1 MKKYLLLVLML
12 ITYTAFAQVNRPI
25 VGKVISAKD
34 SLPLAGAT
42 ILLSETN
49 RSFTTNSDGVFT
61 IPGTTGSFNLTI
73 TFIGYKK
80 TRLLVR
86 GPIHKALIVPLEP
99 DQNELKEVTI
109 STGYQSLPKERAT
122 GSFENVSNDLFNRS
136 TGTDIL
142 TRLDGITTSTLF
154 DKRTGADPLSSL
166 TIRGISSLYAN
177 TAPLVV
183 VDSFPYNGDINNIN
197 PNDVASVTLLKDAAA
212 ASIWGVRAG
221 NGVIVIT
228 TKKGLFNQPLQV
240 SLNSNITFTGKPN
253 LFALPQMSSSD
264 FIDVDKMLFS
274 KGFYDDDL
282 SNTFSRPPVSPVVE
296 LLDEA
301 RNGLISGSSAD
312 AQINALRNYDV
323 RNDFD
328 KYIYRTGVNQ
338 QHALSLSGGS
348 QSANYFFSAGYDKNL
363 YNLMNSGYDRV
374 TIKSSNTFRPFKHT
388 EVQAGLQYTSS
399 NTSDENSL
407 SPYGYGQIVPAGK
420 SALYPYA
427 QFADANGNPLP
438 IVKDYRLGFVDTT
451 GAGKLQ
457 NWQYKPLQEVQQA
470 DNHTKAQDIL
480 LNMGIKYYF
489 SSHISAE
496 VKYQYEK
503 SVNTNNQYY
512 SPDSY
517 YTRNLVNGFTQI
529 NGTDVVTP
537 IPLGGILD
545 LANNDLEAHDA
556 RAQLNYNNTW
566 NTKNQVSAIAGA
578 EVRQDNTIFNS
589 NRTYGY
595 NPNLLTYTN
604 VDEASTFPYYE
615 GLNSDSTIPN
625 PAQFSDLLNRY
636 VSLYANGSYTYDN
649 RFILSASTRKD
660 ESNLFGVNSNQ
671 KGVPLWSAGLAWNLS
686 DEKFYHFAAIPYLKL
701 RLTYGYSGN
710 VDNSL
715 SAFTTIGYVN
725 TNNYTHMPYANVIN
739 PPNPELR
746 WEKVG
751 MTNFGIDFGLAG
763 NRITGSFD
771 YYVKNAKDLISPA
784 QIDYTT
790 GFSYLFINSGKT
802 KGKGIDLQINSRNLT
817 GALAWN
823 TTLLFSYNRN
833 KVEDYYNDLSTASA
847 YVSTGLTLNPV
858 VGRDVYALYSYKW
871 AGLDPKTGDPQGYV
885 NGVVSKDYAT
895 IINGSLSDLVYDG
908 SAIPVYYGA
917 VRNTFTWRGISL
929 SANITYRLGYYFRK
943 TSINYTNLFDGWV
956 GNSDYSLRWQ
966 KPGDEK
972 TTNVPSLI
980 YPNDPNRDEFYTYS
994 AATVGRADNIRL
1006 QDIRIGYQ
1014 LEKAQQ
1020 QWLPFKSVQF
1030 YVYASNLGII
1040 WRANKWHIDPD
1051 YGSGIPA
1058 SRTISFGIKADF

>member
-1 MKKYLLLVLML
+1 MKKYLLLFL
-12 ITYTAFAQVNRPI
+12 IIISRTAIAQVSKP
-25 VGKVISAKD
+25 VTGKVLSVKD

-42 ILLSETN
+42 ILVNETN
-49 RSFTTNSDGVFT
+49 KSFTTDNNGIFT
-61 IPGTTGSFNLTI
+61 IYGTPANFNLTV

-80 TRLLVR
+80 ARLLVR
-86 GPIHKALIVPLEP
+86 LPVNNPILVLLEP
-99 DQNELKEVTI
+99 DHTELKEVTI
-109 STGYQSLPKERAT
+109 STGYQSLPRERAT
-122 GSFENVSNDLFNRS
+122 GSFEHISNELFNRS

-183 VDSFPYNGDINNIN
+183 VDNFPYSGDINNIN

-228 TKKGLFNQPLQV
+228 TKKGLYNQPLQV
-240 SLNSNITFTGKPN
+240 SLNSNITFTAKPN
-253 LFALPQMSSSD
+253 IYALSQMSSSD
-264 FIDVDKMLFS
+264 FIDMEKMLFTN
-274 KGFYDDDL
+274 GFYDNDL

-296 LLDEA
+296 LLDQQ
-301 RNGLISGSSAD
+301 RNGLISSGATD
-312 AQINALRNYDV
+312 AQINAFRNYDV
-323 RNDFD
+323 RKDFD
-328 KYIYRTGVNQ
+328 KYIYRTGINQ
-338 QHALSLSGGS
+338 QHALSMSGGS
-348 QSANYFFSAGYDKNL
+348 PFANYFFSAGYDKNL

-374 TIKSSNTFRPFKHT
+374 TMKSSNTFRPFKHT
-388 EVQAGLQYTSS
+388 EVQAGIQYTLS
-399 NTSDENSL
+399 NTSDENAL

-420 SALYPYA
+420 STLYPYA
-427 QFADANGNPLP
+427 QLADVNGNPLA
-438 IVKDYRLGFVDTT
+438 IAKDYRLSFMDTT

-457 NWQYKPLQEVQQA
+457 NWQYRPLQEVQQA

-480 LNMGIKYYF
+480 LNLGIKYYF
-489 SSHISAE
+489 SKHLSAE
-496 VKYQYEK
+496 AKYQYEK
-503 SVNTNNQYY
+503 AVSANNQYY

-529 NGTDVVTP
+529 NGTSVVTP

-545 LANNDLEAHDA
+545 LTNNNLEAHDI
-556 RAQLNYNNTW
+556 RAQVNYNNTW
-566 NTKNQVSAIAGA
+566 NTKNQISAIAGT
-578 EVRQDNTIFNS
+578 EVRQDNTIYNS

-604 VDEASTFPYYE
+604 VDEVTTFPYYQ
-615 GLNSDSTIPN
+615 GLSSDGTIPN
-625 PAQFSDLLNRY
+625 PAQFGNLLNRY
-636 VSLYANGSYTYDN
+636 VSLYANGSYTYDS
-649 RFILSASTRKD
+649 RFMLSISARKD

-686 DEKFYHFAAIPYLKL
+686 NEKFYHFAAIPYLKL

-710 VDNSL
+710 VDNSR

-725 TNNYTHMPYANVIN
+725 TNNYTHIPYANVIN

-751 MTNFGIDFGLAG
+751 MINFGIDFGSAG
-763 NRITGSFD
+763 DRITGSFD
-771 YYVKNAKDLISPA
+771 YYMKKSKDLISPA
-784 QIDYTT
+784 QIDFTT

-802 KGKGIDLQINSRNLT
+802 KGNGIDLQLNSRNLT

-823 TTLLFSYNRN
+823 TTLLVSYNRN
-833 KVEDYYNDLSTASA
+833 KVEDYYNNLSTASA

-858 VGRDVYALYSYKW
+858 IGRDVYALYSYKW
-871 AGLDPKTGDPQGYV
+871 AGLNPKTGDPQGYV
-885 NGVVSKDYAT
+885 GGAVSKDYAS
-895 IINGSLSDLVYDG
+895 IINNSLNDLVYNG

-917 VRNTFTWRGISL
+917 FRNTFTWRGVSL
-929 SANITYRLGYYFRK
+929 SANITYRFGYFFRK
-943 TSINYTNLFDGWV
+943 TSINYTNLYSGWV

-966 KPGDEK
+966 EPGDEK
-972 TTNVPSLI
+972 TTNVPSMI

-994 AATVGRADNIRL
+994 DATIGKADNIRL
-1006 QDIRIGYQ
+1006 RDIRIGYQ
-1014 LEKAQQ
+1014 LEKANQ
-1020 QWLPFKSVQF
+1020 QWLPFKSLQF
-1030 YVYASNLGII
+1030 YAYASNLGII

-1051 YGSGIPA
+1051 YGSGIPTP
-1058 SRTISFGIKADF
+1058 RTISLGLKADF